1 MFYLM
6 ILIFLATFLFAYLY
20 NKRHVIKKA
29 FKRDIF

>member
-6 ILIFLATFLFAYLY
+6 ILSALTSFLFAYLY
-20 NKRHVIKKA
+20 SKRASIKKA

>member
-6 ILIFLATFLFAYLY
+6 ILIFLITFLFAYLY
-20 NKRHVIKKA
+20 SKRASIKNA